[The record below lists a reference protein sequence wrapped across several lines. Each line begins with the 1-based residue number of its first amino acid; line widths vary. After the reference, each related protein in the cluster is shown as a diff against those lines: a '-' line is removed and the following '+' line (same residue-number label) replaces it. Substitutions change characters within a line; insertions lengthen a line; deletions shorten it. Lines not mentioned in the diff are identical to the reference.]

1 MYNSFSNPFSYISE
15 KSALIPMVVEQTS
28 RGERSYDIYSRL
40 LKERIIFLV
49 GPVDD
54 AIASVVCAQL
64 LFLEAEN
71 PKKDISM
78 YINSP
83 GGVVTSGLSIYDTME
98 YIKPDVSTVCIGQ
111 AASMGSLLLTAGANN
126 KRYCLPNARIMTHQP
141 SGGYQ
146 GQATDIEIHAREII
160 SLRSRLNNIYV
171 KHSGKKIAE
180 IEGLMDRDTFLSPE
194 DALKIGL
201 IDEVVNKREDIKLK

>member
-1 MYNSFSNPFSYISE
+1 MLEDFSNKSSTPIE
-15 KSALIPMVVEQTS
+15 KAALIPMVVEQTS

-49 GPVDD
+49 GPIDD
-54 AIASVVCAQL
+54 NIASLVCAQL

-98 YIKPDVSTVCIGQ
+98 YIRPDVSTVCIGQ
-111 AASMGSLLLTAGANN
+111 AASMGSLLLTAGAEN

-141 SGGYQ
+141 SGGFQ
-146 GQATDIEIHAREII
+146 GQATDIEIHAKEII
-160 SLRSRLNNIYV
+160 NLRSRLNNIYV

-180 IEGLMDRDTFLSPE
+180 IESLMDRDTFLSPQ
-194 DALKIGL
+194 DALKLGL
-201 IDEVVNKREDIKLK
+201 IDEVVEQRPSVE